1 MNKEYKYLKFCSCR
15 EYGSAGEQLAEF
27 LNGNPDTEIVSVQFT
42 NTETY
47 NPNSHS
53 YSKTE
58 YAHLIYK
65 D

>member
-15 EYGSAGEQLAEF
+15 EYGRAGDQLVRFFNE
-27 LNGNPDTEIVSVQFT
+27 NPDVEIVSVQFT

-53 YSKTE
+53 YSSTE

-65 D
+65 E